1 MSFSSA
7 YRLTMSSLLP
17 PGRSGVRLGCG
28 RLEAA
33 RDEAD
38 EGAGEGRP
46 PWGGMK
52 PPGSR
57 DESAMVVIDA
67 CNQWMSVAAV
77 D

>member
-1 MSFSSA
+1 MVMSFSSA
-7 YRLTMSSLLP
+7 YRRTISSLLP
-17 PGRSGVRLGCG
+17 PGRSGVLLGCG

-33 RDEAD
+33 RDEAE

-57 DESAMVVIDA
+57 DDSIMVVVM
-67 CNQWMSVAAV
+67 CLVNV